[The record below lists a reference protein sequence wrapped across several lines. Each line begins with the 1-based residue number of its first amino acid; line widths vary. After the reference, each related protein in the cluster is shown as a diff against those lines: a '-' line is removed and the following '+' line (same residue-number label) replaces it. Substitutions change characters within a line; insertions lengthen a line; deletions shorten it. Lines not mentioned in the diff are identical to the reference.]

1 MILSY
6 SCNLHE
12 FVPAQV
18 DVRGISKFLKSGE
31 FMKGQTICLFIIVM
45 LLSMV
50 EQGHSA
56 ESFDGSIMPELT
68 LITPES
74 EQHRGYLGLTTKPG
88 ETFKINEIEADLLI
102 IELFS
107 MYCPFCQ
114 KEAPLVNDLYRKITE
129 NETNGLSVKIIGLGA
144 SNSQFEVEH
153 FGQTYAVDFP
163 LFPDKDMSIYRA
175 LGGTGTPGFVA
186 YKIKGMAAPVNV
198 LRNAGGFYS
207 ADGFL
212 KDLIDNSGL

>member
-1 MILSY
+1 MFLSY
-6 SCNLHE
+6 SFTLNDS
-12 FVPAQV
+12 VPAQV

-31 FMKGQTICLFIIVM
+31 FMKRQTICLVIVM
-45 LLSMV
+45 LLAMV
-50 EQGHSA
+50 QQGHTA

-88 ETFKINEIEADLLI
+88 ETFKISEIEADLLI

-129 NETNGLSVKIIGLGA
+129 NETKGLSVKIIGLGA

-153 FGQTYAVDFP
+153 FGQTYEVDFP

-175 LGGTGTPGFVA
+175 LGGTGTPGFVG
-186 YKIKGMAAPVNV
+186 YKMKGVEMPVNV
-198 LRNAGGFYS
+198 LRNSGGFYS
-207 ADGFL
+207 AQDFL